1 MTESVVRGELQS
13 VVSVI
18 ESGANVNGGFDQSI
32 PVLEVA
38 ASFGKTEVV
47 RLLIERGADVN
58 RTRSFGQTA
67 LKAAVI
73 GQHPKTTEALIEKGA
88 DVCEKTEG
96 SALQYAVEVEN
107 GDLIAILEGSGAKS
121 CP

>member
-1 MTESVVRGELQS
+1 M
-13 VVSVI
+13 SVI